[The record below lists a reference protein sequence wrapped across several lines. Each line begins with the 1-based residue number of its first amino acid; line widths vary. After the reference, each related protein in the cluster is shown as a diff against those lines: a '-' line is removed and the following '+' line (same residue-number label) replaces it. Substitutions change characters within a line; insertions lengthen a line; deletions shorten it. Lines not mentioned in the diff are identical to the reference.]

1 MKLGVELMIMGM
13 GTVFAFLILLIFS
26 MNMMSKIV
34 TMLES
39 DRIETD
45 NKKVPDNTL
54 LAVISAAIHQHRHR
68 G

>member
-34 TMLES
+34 TMLEN

-45 NKKVPDNTL
+45 NKKIPDNTL
-54 LAVISAAIHQHRHR
+54 IAVISAAIHQHRHR